1 MKIVSVITGI
11 GYGHAIRQAAILKE
25 LEKKGAEIIIASYGN
40 ALEYFQH
47 VYKTLEI
54 DGPKFSEKN
63 SRFSTM
69 KTIFMNLKMPYFM
82 IKNHYRLKMLF
93 KAFNPDVI
101 ITDFE
106 PLPLYLEK
114 GKPHFLIF
122 NFDPIQYNEYIKEK
136 RKKFLI
142 QSKYVSFIYRRAKKI
157 SAPVI
162 IPTFERHET
171 EEYNF
176 ISPVTRKLPKQS
188 QNELLEK
195 LNLKKP
201 PILIMF
207 GGSHFSTELLYKLQD
222 VLPKIDE
229 NFIIFAYRISGES
242 HENMTFLPFKENF
255 LEYLK
260 ASKGIITQA
269 GHLTLSE
276 CIALK
281 IPSLMFPIPN
291 FIEQELNAYFA
302 EKNGISI
309 IEENKHY
316 SKDELLKIINK
327 FIDSIPRLKE
337 NLERLDIETNG
348 AEQAAAII
356 SKSLTPISTY
366 IQQTQL
372 MDEDD

>member
-11 GYGHAIRQAAILKE
+11 GYGHAIRQAAILKI
-25 LEKKGAEIIIASYGN
+25 LEKNGAEIIVASYGN
-40 ALEYFQH
+40 ALEYFKH

-54 DGPKFSEKN
+54 DGPKLPEEN

-69 KTIFMNLKMPYFM
+69 KTIFMNLNIPYSL
-82 IKNHYRLKMLF
+82 IRNYSKLKRLF
-93 KAFNPDVI
+93 KAFNPDII

-106 PLPLYLEK
+106 PLPLYLK
-114 GKPHFLIF
+114 KDKPHLLIF
-122 NFDPIQYNEYIKEK
+122 NFDPIQYNEYVKEK
-136 RKKFLI
+136 GKKFWI
-142 QSKYVSFIYRRAKKI
+142 QYKYISFIYKRAKKI
-157 SAPVI
+157 SAQII
-162 IPTFERHET
+162 IPTLEKHET
-171 EEYNF
+171 EEFNF
-176 ISPVTRKLPKQS
+176 INPIVRKLPGQS

-207 GGSHFSTELLYKLQD
+207 GGSHFSTELLYNLQE

-229 NFIIFAYRISGES
+229 EFIIFAYQISGES
-242 HENMTFLPFKENF
+242 HKNIKFMLFKENF

-260 ASKGIITQA
+260 ASKAIITQA

-276 CIALK
+276 CVALK
-281 IPSLMFPIPN
+281 IPSLMFPIPD

-309 IEENKHY
+309 IKENKNY
-316 SKDELLKIINK
+316 TKDELLEIIK
-327 FIDSIPRLKE
+327 DFIGSIPQLKA
-337 NLERLDIETNG
+337 NLEKLEIETNG

-356 SKSLTPISTY
+356 NKSLSA
-366 IQQTQL
+366 
-372 MDEDD
+372 EK

>member
-25 LEKKGAEIIIASYGN
+25 LEKKGAEIIVASYGN
-40 ALEYFQH
+40 ALEYFQQ

-54 DGPKFSEKN
+54 DGPKFPEKN

-69 KTIFMNLKMPYFM
+69 KTIFMNLKMPYYM
-82 IKNHYRLKMLF
+82 IRNYSKLKMLF
-93 KAFNPDVI
+93 KAFNPDTI

-114 GKPHFLIF
+114 NKPHFLVF
-122 NFDPIQYNEYIKEK
+122 NFDPIQYDEYTKEK

-142 QSKYVSFIYRRAKKI
+142 QSKYVSFFYKRAKKI

-162 IPTFERHET
+162 IPAFERHET

-176 ISPVTRKLPKQS
+176 INPVTRKLPRQS

-195 LNLKKP
+195 LSLKKP

-207 GGSHFSTELLYKLQD
+207 GGSHFSTELLYKLQE

-229 NFIIFAYRISGES
+229 EFIVFAYRISGES
-242 HENMTFLPFKENF
+242 HDNMTFFSFKENF

-281 IPSLMFPIPN
+281 IPSLMFPIQN

-302 EKNGISI
+302 EKSGISI
-309 IEENKHY
+309 IEENKDY
-316 SKDELLKIINK
+316 TKSELLGIINK
-327 FIDSIPRLKE
+327 FIDSIPKLKA
-337 NLERLDIETNG
+337 NLEKLNIETNG

-356 SKSLTPISTY
+356 SKSISAE
-366 IQQTQL
+366 Q
-372 MDEDD
+372 